1 MSYFIAGAGLALSA
15 YGMYSSSQTAK
26 AQGQAAIAQS
36 KGQLEVLK
44 AQTEQQNAESGLQNH
59 ITALNN
65 ERKLKKMGKNF
76 AAAQETMNR
85 MLDSRTSNK
94 LEQGLRQAEALG
106 AAQAGL
112 AMQGTGGAAKD
123 AIEGSLRLR
132 DARANEDV
140 ARQGNRLHYDNA
152 KALAGLV
159 GDSMAD
165 LDMTV
170 YSGSVSAAQ
179 LTPQVTGGTNWAQAI
194 GQSGMLDQVGK
205 IASAYGA
212 TPNTPTYTKLSVP
225 NSGLGLKAPA
235 SWGASTSYNSLF
247 IK

>member
-1 MSYFIAGAGLALSA
+1 MSFFIAGAGLALSA
-15 YGMYSSSQTAK
+15 YGMYSSAQTSK
-26 AQGQAAIAQS
+26 AQGQAAVATS
-36 KGQLEVLK
+36 KGQLEVMK
-44 AQTEQQNAESGLQNH
+44 AQTEQSNAESGLQNH

-65 ERKLKKMGKNF
+65 ERKLKKLGKNF

-85 MLDSRTSNK
+85 MNDSRASNK

-106 AAQAGL
+106 AAQSGL
-112 AMQGTGGAAKD
+112 AMQGTGGASKD

-179 LTPQVTGGTNWAQAI
+179 LQTQVTGGTNWAQAI
-194 GQSGMLDQVGK
+194 GQSGMIDQVAK
-205 IASAYGA
+205 IAGAYGA
-212 TPNTPTYTKLSVP
+212 TAKTPTYANLSVP
-225 NSGLGLKAPA
+225 NSGLGLKAP
-235 SWGASTSYNSLF
+235 SNWGASTAYASLYM
-247 IK
+247 

>member
-15 YGMYSSSQTAK
+15 YGMYSSAQTAN
-26 AQGQAAIAQS
+26 AQGQAAVATS
-36 KGQLEVLK
+36 KGQLEVMK
-44 AQTEQQNAESGLQNH
+44 AQTEQSNAESGLQNH

-76 AAAQETMNR
+76 AAAQESINR
-85 MLDSRTSNK
+85 INDSRTSNK

-106 AAQAGL
+106 ATQAGL

-170 YSGSVSAAQ
+170 HSGSVSAAQ
-179 LTPQVTGGTNWAQAI
+179 LQTKVTGGTNWASAI
-194 GQSGMLDQVGK
+194 GQSDMIDQVAK
-205 IASAYGA
+205 IAGAYGA
-212 TPNTPTYTKLSVP
+212 TRPTPTYANLSVP
-225 NSGLGLKAPA
+225 NSGLGLKAP
-235 SWGASTSYNSLF
+235 SNWGASTAYAGLYM
-247 IK
+247 

>member
-15 YGMYSSSQTAK
+15 YGMYESNQTAK
-26 AQGQAAIAQS
+26 AQGAAAMATS
-36 KGQLEVLK
+36 KGQLEVMK
-44 AQTEQQNAESGLQNH
+44 AQTEQSNAESGLQNH

-76 AAAQETMNR
+76 AAAQETMGR
-85 MLDSRTSNK
+85 MSDSRSSNK

-112 AMQGTGGAAKD
+112 AMQGTGGASKD

-132 DARANEDV
+132 DARANEDMV
-140 ARQGNRLHYDNA
+140 RQGNRLHYDNA

-170 YSGSVSAAQ
+170 HSGSVSAAQ
-179 LTPQVTGGTNWAQAI
+179 LQTQVTGGTNWAQAI
-194 GQSGMLDQVGK
+194 GQSGMIDQVAK
-205 IASAYGA
+205 IAGAYGA
-212 TPNTPTYTKLSVP
+212 SSKTPAYANLSVP
-225 NSGLGLKAPA
+225 NSGLGLKAP
-235 SWGASTSYNSLF
+235 SNWGASTAYAGLYM
-247 IK
+247 